1 MDDKSTQLVDSR
13 GKPIEKSIYGE
24 CGNSMEGQWRGPF
37 MGMGELGGWYPF
49 ERLGDGWQKNIAI
62 PGFDACAA
70 AFAAINTIAQTVA
83 TIPMYHHRKLDNHG
97 RELITT
103 SALSR
108 ILYQPNWYQTYS
120 DFMLNLIF
128 ALLTHGN
135 AYAMAYRNERQ
146 EVESLHLMSP
156 RQVMPYIDPETQE
169 VFYAVGENPMLAK
182 IDVLIP
188 ARDVLHLKL
197 HTPRHP
203 LVGVSPIQYAGMAI
217 HINTSISSNQGAF
230 FSNMSR
236 PSGVLTTDEKL
247 TKEQM
252 DSLRAAWNRR
262 SQGMNAG
269 EVPVLSWGLK
279 WQAMTITSED
289 AQLLE
294 AYRMSIEDIARVFR
308 VPLMLIGDYTKAT
321 YSNSE
326 QLISSWLATG
336 LGFILEH
343 VERGFAKFFKLPQD
357 QIVDFDVNVLLRTDL
372 EARMR
377 AYSTAATSGIM
388 APNEIR
394 AREGLASVEFG
405 DEPRVQQQNVPLS
418 AVGQMPDPAPAPEAP
433 PPAPQPTAEENA
445 FVEWSAKQAILKEMA
460 A

>member
-1 MDDKSTQLVDSR
+1 M
-13 GKPIEKSIYGE
+13 
-24 CGNSMEGQWRGPF
+24 
-37 MGMGELGGWYPF
+37 
-49 ERLGDGWQKNIAI
+49 
-62 PGFDACAA
+62 
-70 AFAAINTIAQTVA
+70 
-83 TIPMYHHRKLDNHG
+83 
-97 RELITT
+97 
-103 SALSR
+103 
-108 ILYQPNWYQTYS
+108 
-120 DFMLNLIF
+120 
-128 ALLTHGN
+128 
-135 AYAMAYRNERQ
+135 
-146 EVESLHLMSP
+146 ESLHLMSP

-188 ARDVLHLKL
+188 ARDVLTSEAPHASK
-197 HTPRHP
+197 HP

-343 VERGFAKFFKLPQD
+343 VERA
-357 QIVDFDVNVLLRTDL
+357 LRSSSNCRRT
-372 EARMR
+372 RS
-377 AYSTAATSGIM
+377 STST
-388 APNEIR
+388 
-394 AREGLASVEFG
+394 
-405 DEPRVQQQNVPLS
+405 
-418 AVGQMPDPAPAPEAP
+418 
-433 PPAPQPTAEENA
+433 
-445 FVEWSAKQAILKEMA
+445 
-460 A
+460 